1 MVGLTMS
8 EGAVSDD
15 LDALLAKARDA
26 EPSDRIELRD
36 ALAGHGENAIE
47 AMTEWLGDPRLAAFA
62 IRVLE
67 RIGRQPESRTAV
79 LDVLMAVDREELPPH
94 LAGDVDRALDGLGHP
109 KADARAGLRR
119 SRSGASARPPGMPGV
134 VGRGYWVMRTSQWE
148 RPYIWA
154 EAERGRLRQGWGWNA
169 EMNLEI
175 IAEAVRRGGELSD
188 EQRMSWRS
196 RRMRSTAPDGMR
208 LGDIVA
214 APNIPVWGVLSVFR
228 VTGSYEY
235 SLDAPRQW
243 DERFGHIL
251 PVELLA
257 PGIDRRSPR
266 VSDGLRS
273 MLSVQTRL
281 YNISG
286 YGGDVERLLGN
297 ELPKSG
303 STRDRQGENWLE
315 REYEILFGRFPPTG
329 ERPTDDQ
336 IAALAAEL
344 GRTFDAISWQWG
356 DGKAYC
362 SGGPA
367 STTSDPLKAWLDRTG
382 ACEQ

>member
-1 MVGLTMS
+1 MVGLIVS
-8 EGAVSDD
+8 EASVKDD

-36 ALAGHGENAIE
+36 ALAGQGENAIE

-67 RIGRQPESRTAV
+67 RIGRQPETRDAV
-79 LDVLMAVDREELPPH
+79 LDVLMAVDRDELPAH
-94 LAGDVDRALDGLGHP
+94 LAGDVDRALDGLGRP
-109 KADARAGLRR
+109 KAAGGGNR
-119 SRSGASARPPGMPGV
+119 SSTGRSERPPGMPGV
-134 VGRGYWVMRTSQWE
+134 DGRGYWVMRTSPWE

-154 EAERGRLRQGWGWNA
+154 EAQRGRLRQGWGWNA
-169 EMNLEI
+169 EMNLETV
-175 IAEAVRRGGELSD
+175 AEVVRRGGELSD
-188 EQRMSWRS
+188 EQRMAWRS

-208 LGDIVA
+208 LGDIVV

-228 VTGSYEY
+228 VNGSYEY
-235 SLDAPRQW
+235 ALDAPRQW

-251 PVELLA
+251 PVEVLA
-257 PGIDRRSPR
+257 AAIDRRSPR
-266 VSDGLRS
+266 VSDGLRA
-273 MLSVQTRL
+273 MLRVQTRL
-281 YNISG
+281 YNISA

-297 ELPKSG
+297 EPAVLG
-303 STRDRQGENWLE
+303 STRERQGENWLE
-315 REYEILFGRFPPTG
+315 REYEILFSRFPSTG
-329 ERPTDDQ
+329 DRPGDDQ

-362 SGGPA
+362 TGGSA
-367 STTSDPLKAWLDRTG
+367 STASEPMKAWLDRTG